1 MNKEII
7 HSLHLFRV
15 LARSYRSISQHSL
28 NSSKSHGF
36 NPTEFAVLEL
46 LYNKGRQPLQM
57 IGNQLLL
64 VSGGVTYVIDKL
76 EKAGFLFRKTCE
88 TDRRVIYAI
97 LSEKGIQKMEEIFP
111 LHAKLIDRALT
122 GLTERE
128 KDELI
133 TLLKKMGYEAQKLLD
148 E

>member
-1 MNKEII
+1 MNKEIN

-15 LARSYRSISQHSL
+15 LARAYRSVSQHSL
-28 NSSKSHGF
+28 KSSKSHGF

-76 EKAGFLFRKTCE
+76 EKAGFLFRETCE
-88 TDRRVIYAI
+88 TDRRVIYAV

-111 LHAKLIDRALT
+111 LHSKTINRALT

-133 TLLKKMGYEAQKLLD
+133 TLLKKMGYEAQKLLND
-148 E
+148 